1 VSAIGELPLPLVH
14 RSVVINMRRDEA
26 KSARREYDE
35 LDPVFPIAREL
46 IRKWAQ
52 ICVLAR
58 DPEMPDQL
66 RNRSADNWLCSDRP
80 DEDVGVVLLGEIQTI
95 FLVRGLDRVTS
106 ADLVEALLG
115 LDDGFWNEWR
125 GPKDDR
131 PARKLNQTGL
141 AEILRPFGIRS
152 RTIWAAG
159 RRPGDSSKRGFYR
172 SQFEDAWR
180 RYCPPADTPT
190 QLSKISA

>member
-1 VSAIGELPLPLVH
+1 
-14 RSVVINMRRDEA
+14 VINMRRDEA
-26 KSARREYDE
+26 KSARRDYDE
-35 LDPVFPIAREL
+35 FDPVFPIAREL

-52 ICVLAR
+52 NCVLAR

-66 RNRSADNWLCSDRP
+66 RNRSADNWRVLLAIADSLGHGDEARAAAIKLCSDRP

-141 AEILRPFGIRS
+141 AEIL
-152 RTIWAAG
+152 
-159 RRPGDSSKRGFYR
+159 
-172 SQFEDAWR
+172 
-180 RYCPPADTPT
+180 
-190 QLSKISA
+190 